1 MTTAISTTDL
11 DDSAFAPSPTGP
23 ALNEFNETTD
33 GSTIPVNSILA
44 RKRTPNQHRGRLV
57 LVAGISMLALVGVA
71 AGALAVM
78 SHPTKPAIAPAPLSV
93 QSVVTPA
100 VTPSAG
106 GAAIAPTSTPTE
118 PGATTSTATTR
129 ETSTAVAPAAPIARR
144 SRLSPPATAPLP
156 NAGPSDAV
164 PAARQAPAPIVVTPP
179 TVAAQPETP
188 AVNQM
193 SPVVGPSTAPTPP
206 PAQPVT
212 PQSATPQP
220 QPATPQPQPQ
230 PQTISDETAAPTLAK
245 LPLSAIMSQRT

>member
-1 MTTAISTTDL
+1 M
-11 DDSAFAPSPTGP
+11 AFASTAGP
-23 ALNEFNETTD
+23 AFSETTD

-78 SHPTKPAIAPAPLSV
+78 SHPDKH
-93 QSVVTPA
+93 TPA
-100 VTPSAG
+100 QPPVTVQTTLPATPVQG
-106 GAAIAPTSTPTE
+106 GAAAAPAATPTE

-129 ETSTAVAPAAPIARR
+129 ETSTAVTPAAPIARR

-164 PAARQAPAPIVVTPP
+164 PRSRAMPAPITVAPAPVP
-179 TVAAQPETP
+179 AQPETP
-188 AVNQM
+188 AVNQLP
-193 SPVVGPSTAPTPP
+193 PVVGPTTAPTPP

-220 QPATPQPQPQ
+220 QPATPQPATPQ
-230 PQTISDETAAPTLAK
+230 PATPQPATPQAVSDEGTAPTLAK
-245 LPLSAIMSQRT
+245 LPLSAVMSQRT